1 MTVKSTEFAKKT
13 GTEQVQVK
21 NSNNISRQEPSTY
34 TISCAC
40 CNNDIKGKSISIFYY
55 GSLIQLCGEP
65 CGIRDY
71 LGTQ

>member
-1 MTVKSTEFAKKT
+1 MTVKSTEFVKKT
-13 GTEQVQVK
+13 GTEPVQDK
-21 NSNNISRQEPSTY
+21 NSNHTPSHNTSTY
-34 TISCAC
+34 AISCAC

-55 GSLIQLCGEP
+55 GTLIQLCGEP